1 MANTTNFTIAKSTV
15 GGARN
20 QWGGTLNLAIDK
32 IDELLALALPVGTI
46 QMYAKSTAPTQTTNG
61 GIWLVCDGTA
71 VSRTVTY
78 DALFAV
84 IGTTYGVGDGS
95 TTFNIPDLRARVPVG
110 YNTDTISGRSTRAM
124 AAGSGTETHTLTTG
138 ELPAHLHSI
147 TDPGHPHNTTES
159 NHVHSGTTGGQTLTV
174 VDPGHV
180 HTFSQG
186 AEWSSGSVYDT
197 AFDANSDNDGV
208 KTIDSATTGISLS
221 PNPHSHSFTADGAKT
236 NLTIDSATTGIT
248 ATNNS
253 TGGGGAHNIMQPYQ
267 VVNYIILAAHPS
279 F

>member
-147 TDPGHPHNTTES
+147 TDPGHPHDTTES

>member
-186 AEWSSGSVYDT
+186 AEYSSGSVYDT

>member
-197 AFDANSDNDGV
+197 AYDANSDNDGV